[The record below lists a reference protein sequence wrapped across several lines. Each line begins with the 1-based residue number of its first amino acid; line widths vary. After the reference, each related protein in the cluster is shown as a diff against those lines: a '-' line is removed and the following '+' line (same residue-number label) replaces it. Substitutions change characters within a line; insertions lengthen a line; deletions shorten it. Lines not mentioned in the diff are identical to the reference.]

1 VPDETPLAGRRGLPQ
16 KGVEMTYTAYID
28 TPLGCVT
35 AVYNDTDIDRI
46 GGLPALLRDAL
57 REGAYIAPSEV
68 AAEAYRCET
77 A

>member
-1 VPDETPLAGRRGLPQ
+1 
-16 KGVEMTYTAYID
+16 MTYTAYTAYIQ
-28 TPLGCVT
+28 TPRGCVV
-35 AVYNDTDIDRI
+35 AVYDDADIDRI

-68 AAEAYRCET
+68 AAAAYRCEEEES